1 MNATSHH
8 VHATPVPAIGV
19 AYADDAS
26 GREALR
32 AAYGLAANV
41 DAQLRVIS
49 VVEPSP
55 RSSAGG
61 QPTLPASHG
70 VDRDDVDGERR
81 LHLDQELT
89 RLVASLGDFVS
100 VEIDTFVGDPAQT
113 LIDASQNLDLL
124 VCGSRGQGTVRSA
137 VLASVSRRV
146 TAEARCPV
154 LVLPPGVT
162 APVDRLTIGMANTP
176 R

>member
-1 MNATSHH
+1 M
-8 VHATPVPAIGV
+8 
-19 AYADDAS
+19 
-26 GREALR
+26 
-32 AAYGLAANV
+32 
-41 DAQLRVIS
+41 
-49 VVEPSP
+49 
-55 RSSAGG
+55 
-61 QPTLPASHG
+61 
-70 VDRDDVDGERR
+70 
-81 LHLDQELT
+81 
-89 RLVASLGDFVS
+89 S
-100 VEIDTFVGDPAQT
+100 VEIDTLVGDPAQT

-137 VLASVSRRV
+137 VLASISRRV